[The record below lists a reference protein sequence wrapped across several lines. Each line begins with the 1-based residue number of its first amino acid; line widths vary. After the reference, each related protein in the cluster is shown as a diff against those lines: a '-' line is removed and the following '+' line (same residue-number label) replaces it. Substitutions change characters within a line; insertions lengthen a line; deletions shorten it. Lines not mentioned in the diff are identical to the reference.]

1 MQRPATGA
9 ALVVWPLKLLA
20 PPDLFPHLR
29 NETEGHIPD
38 ATSERHKERQM
49 EGEDRKGVQRGQE
62 TEGRADVRPLLG
74 EAGKWTER
82 GSPDD
87 PWGSL
92 KKGLPAM
99 AIQLVRGLR

>member
-1 MQRPATGA
+1 MKLKDTSLTLPRRDTKKGKWKVRTGKESKGDRRQRA
-9 ALVVWPLKLLA
+9 
-20 PPDLFPHLR
+20 
-29 NETEGHIPD
+29 
-38 ATSERHKERQM
+38 
-49 EGEDRKGVQRGQE
+49 
-62 TEGRADVRPLLG
+62 GRMCGPLLG

>member
-9 ALVVWPLKLLA
+9 APVVWPLKLLA

-62 TEGRADVRPLLG
+62 TEGRADVRPT
-74 EAGKWTER
+74 AR
-82 GSPDD
+82 GSGEVDREGQP
-87 PWGSL
+87 
-92 KKGLPAM
+92 
-99 AIQLVRGLR
+99 

>member
-1 MQRPATGA
+1 MQRPATSTA
-9 ALVVWPLKLLA
+9 PVVWPLKLLA

-62 TEGRADVRPLLG
+62 TEGRADVRPT
-74 EAGKWTER
+74 AR
-82 GSPDD
+82 GSGEVDREGQP
-87 PWGSL
+87 
-92 KKGLPAM
+92 
-99 AIQLVRGLR
+99 